1 MKDPAIIVAACA
13 AICGVCL
20 VAGLASA
27 MPVGALAAS
36 SGEPAADVQLAG
48 WGPPFY
54 GYSYGPQIY
63 FGFRYLDRP
72 ILSLD
77 GGWLDRTKRRS
88 VVTIKG
94 HRVLIH

>member
-1 MKDPAIIVAACA
+1 MKDPATIVITCVAL
-13 AICGVCL
+13 CGVCL
-20 VAGLASA
+20 VPGRASA
-27 MPVGALAAS
+27 MPVSALAVL
-36 SGEPAADVQLAG
+36 SGEPAVDVQPVG

-88 VVTIKG
+88 VVTIKD